1 MRDPDVLYNM
11 LKNLLAQIKVRGPAG
26 HRRGEREKSRLEKNQ
41 NLPPQSHPDAWP
53 FMEPVKK
60 SEAPDY
66 YEIIRFPIGQYPPVF
81 MEPDG
86 LSSFCSC
93 SSTCV
98 CVRARH
104 CFVL

>member
-1 MRDPDVLYNM
+1 MLYNM

-26 HRRGEREKSRLEKNQ
+26 RGRRKAGFKKTSI
-41 NLPPQSHPDAWP
+41 PPQSHPDAWP

-81 MEPDG
+81 
-86 LSSFCSC
+86 
-93 SSTCV
+93 
-98 CVRARH
+98 RNQIA
-104 CFVL
+104 